1 MGVPPA
7 APEFARLL
15 LGIRAAKGLT
25 VAEHQAACLLG
36 RGCSPDQIEVLT
48 GITPGRLALLGE
60 SPEFADKVSRQRFA
74 WANEEI
80 ARLQRVTTNLVPAT
94 VSQAVAL
101 WRVVENVLEKRYQ
114 LDRARL
120 ELQIRLRESMQRTTE
135 QAETRPALPDVTV
148 EVEDVELEAEAAEAV
163 GEWEAWE
170 GEAVGE
176 VDEEELEP
184 ALP

>member
-1 MGVPPA
+1 
-7 APEFARLL
+7 
-15 LGIRAAKGLT
+15 
-25 VAEHQAACLLG
+25 
-36 RGCSPDQIEVLT
+36 
-48 GITPGRLALLGE
+48 
-60 SPEFADKVSRQRFA
+60 
-74 WANEEI
+74 
-80 ARLQRVTTNLVPAT
+80 
-94 VSQAVAL
+94 
-101 WRVVENVLEKRYQ
+101 
-114 LDRARL
+114 
-120 ELQIRLRESMQRTTE
+120 MQRTTE